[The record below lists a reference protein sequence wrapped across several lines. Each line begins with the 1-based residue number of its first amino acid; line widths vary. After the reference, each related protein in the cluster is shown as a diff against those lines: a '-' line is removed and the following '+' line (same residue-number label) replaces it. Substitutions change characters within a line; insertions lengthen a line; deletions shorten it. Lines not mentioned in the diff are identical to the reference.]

1 MYLDTKVDPSDT
13 KNETINMNMD
23 ERGGLEGGN
32 VSKTVRD
39 AFIISTK
46 TTLIF
51 SRKSINKP
59 SIFPF
64 SER

>member
-1 MYLDTKVDPSDT
+1 M
-13 KNETINMNMD
+13 KNETINMNID
-23 ERGGLEGGN
+23 ARGGSEGGN
-32 VSKTVRD
+32 ESKTVRD

-46 TTLIF
+46 TILIF

-64 SER
+64 SGR

>member
-1 MYLDTKVDPSDT
+1 
-13 KNETINMNMD
+13 MNID
-23 ERGGLEGGN
+23 ERGGSEGGN
-32 VSKTVRD
+32 VSKMVRD

-46 TTLIF
+46 IVLIF

-64 SER
+64 SGM